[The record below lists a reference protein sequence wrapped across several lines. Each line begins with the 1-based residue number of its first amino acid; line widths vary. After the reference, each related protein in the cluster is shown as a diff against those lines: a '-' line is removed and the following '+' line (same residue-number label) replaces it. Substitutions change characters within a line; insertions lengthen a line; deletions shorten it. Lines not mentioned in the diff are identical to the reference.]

1 MKKEIHPTKLLP
13 MAREN
18 QPFELMKKTILLA
31 DDDASIR
38 AMVGRVLELENYNV
52 VFACSGRDATLR
64 FMAGP
69 PDLVLLDLNMPD
81 KDGWEAWRLMNYW
94 QRLVPVI
101 VITARPHQYGQALQG
116 KVDALMEKPLDLR
129 LLLETI
135 QQLVA
140 EPRAAHAARL
150 SDPHFKTAL
159 LGVSAPADAKNN
171 S

>member
-1 MKKEIHPTKLLP
+1 
-13 MAREN
+13 
-18 QPFELMKKTILLA
+18 MKKTILLA

-38 AMVGRVLELENYNV
+38 TMVGRVLESENYNV
-52 VFACSGRDATLR
+52 VFAFSGRDAALR

-94 QRLVPVI
+94 KRRVPVI
-101 VITARPHQYGQALQG
+101 VITARPHQYAQARES
-116 KVDALMEKPLDLR
+116 KVDALMEKPLDLH

-135 QQLVA
+135 QRLLA
-140 EPRAAHAARL
+140 ESNAAHAARL
-150 SDPHFKTAL
+150 SDPYFKTAL
-159 LGVSAPADAKNN
+159 LSAPALADAKIN